1 MSITVLVKTIIILI
15 VARST
20 YSLLATYVCTE
31 NNSGISIYTYIY
43 LYTPSPSRTS
53 HHFYFI
59 HSSIPQIFWIMPSH
73 ILLWQNWHFA
83 GQKGQCLV
91 ILHTIIE
98 RELPHITYVRIYI
111 IILCLIFQGAQGQKG
126 QQGVPG
132 SNGDIGDPVRNVPYI
147 VWFMYTYI

>member
-1 MSITVLVKTIIILI
+1 MHVYTYVMSITVLVKTIIILI

-111 IILCLIFQGAQGQKG
+111 YCVLFFRVPKVRKG
-126 QQGVPG
+126 NRESQ
-132 SNGDIGDPVRNVPYI
+132 DPMVTLEIRLEMCHI
-147 VWFMYTYI
+147 